1 MKKPIY
7 LLFALFILS
16 MVSCNS
22 ATGIVQTN
30 AKGNTMTEDP
40 MAKENKSLV
49 QEKEQKINNHFG
61 KVSLTSKKQDAR
73 TLEEKYKRVSLKEDI
88 VNTVLFDYGLGFDEI
103 FSKDEVYFFLAEIKK
118 TIAHDAKSIR
128 FTMTVTLAG
137 ENEDQARAGSPVQI
151 KYANNEIFT
160 LSNPVITYEKNER
173 IFKSSRGI
181 FDKKNIIVTADISL
195 QDIIKMRSQQ
205 AGFTI
210 LFHKQNKSFAVSIP
224 QVFVEYLREF

>member
-1 MKKPIY
+1 MKKSIY
-7 LLFALFILS
+7 LLFALFMLS
-16 MVSCNS
+16 MVSCNY
-22 ATGIVQTN
+22 ATN

-40 MAKENKSLV
+40 MAKEKKSLV
-49 QEKEQKINNHFG
+49 QEKQQKINDFFG
-61 KVSLTSKKQDAR
+61 KVSLTSKKEDGR
-73 TLEEKYKRVSLKEDI
+73 TIEEKLKNVPPKENI
-88 VNTVLFDYGLGFDEI
+88 INTVLFDYGLNDDKF

-160 LSNPVITYEKNER
+160 LSAPVVTYMKNEL
-173 IFKSSRGI
+173 IFKYSGFNR
-181 FDKKNIIVTADISL
+181 KNIIVMDDLSL

-210 LFHKQNKSFAVSIP
+210 LFHKHDKSFMIPIP
-224 QVFVEYLREF
+224 QVFIEYLREF

>member
-1 MKKPIY
+1 MKKSIY

-16 MVSCNS
+16 MVSCNY
-22 ATGIVQTN
+22 ATNT
-30 AKGNTMTEDP
+30 KGNTMTDDP
-40 MAKENKSLV
+40 MAKEKKTLV
-49 QEKEQKINNHFG
+49 QEKEQKINNDWG
-61 KVSLTSKKQDAR
+61 AVSLTSKKQDAR
-73 TLEEKYKRVSLKEDI
+73 TLEEIFKNVPLKEDI
-88 VNTVLFDYGLGFDEI
+88 VNTVLFNYGLYFDKI

-128 FTMTVTLAG
+128 FTITVTLAG
-137 ENEDQARAGSPVQI
+137 ENEDQARASNPVQI
-151 KYANNEIFT
+151 KYANNDVFT
-160 LSNPVITYEKNER
+160 LSNPVITYEKNEL
-173 IFKSSRGI
+173 IFKSSRGM

>member
-1 MKKPIY
+1 MKKSIY
-7 LLFALFILS
+7 LLFALFMLS
-16 MVSCNS
+16 MVSCNY
-22 ATGIVQTN
+22 ATNT
-30 AKGNTMTEDP
+30 KGNTMTEDP
-40 MAKENKSLV
+40 MAKEKKSLV
-49 QEKEQKINNHFG
+49 QEKKQKINDFFG
-61 KVSLTSKKQDAR
+61 KVSLTSKKEDGR
-73 TLEEKYKRVSLKEDI
+73 TIEEKLKNVPPKENI
-88 VNTVLFDYGLGFDEI
+88 INTVLFDYGLNDDKF

-160 LSNPVITYEKNER
+160 LSAPVVTYMKNEL
-173 IFKSSRGI
+173 IFKYSGFNR
-181 FDKKNIIVTADISL
+181 KNIIVMDDLSL

-210 LFHKQNKSFAVSIP
+210 LFHKHDKSFMIPIP
-224 QVFVEYLREF
+224 QVFIEYLREF

>member
-49 QEKEQKINNHFG
+49 QKKEQKINNYWG
-61 KVSLTSKKQDAR
+61 RVSLTSKKEDGR
-73 TLEEKYKRVSLKEDI
+73 TIEEKLKNVPPKENI
-88 VNTVLFDYGLGFDEI
+88 INTVLFDYGLDFNKI

-128 FTMTVTLAG
+128 FTITVTLAG
-137 ENEDQARAGSPVQI
+137 ENEDQARASNPVQI
-151 KYANNEIFT
+151 KYANNDMFT
-160 LSNPVITYEKNER
+160 LSSPVITYAKNEL
-173 IFKSSRGI
+173 IFKSTRGM
-181 FDKKNIIVTADISL
+181 FDKKNIIVMADLSL
-195 QDIIKMRSQQ
+195 QDIIKLRSQQ
-205 AGFTI
+205 AGF
-210 LFHKQNKSFAVSIP
+210 A
-224 QVFVEYLREF
+224 

>member
-1 MKKPIY
+1 MKKSIY
-7 LLFALFILS
+7 FLFALCILAA
-16 MVSCNS
+16 VSCKHPN
-22 ATGIVQTN
+22 TN
-30 AKGNTMTEDP
+30 KDAKMTEDEL

-49 QEKEQKINNHFG
+49 QEKKQKINDHFG

-73 TLEEKYKRVSLKEDI
+73 TLEEQFKNVPLKEDI

-103 FSKDEVYFFLAEIKK
+103 FLKDKVYFFLAEIKK

-128 FTMTVTLAG
+128 FTITVTLAG
-137 ENEDQARAGSPVQI
+137 ENEEQARTSNPVQI
-151 KYANNEIFT
+151 KYANNDVFT
-160 LSNPVITYEKNER
+160 LSNPVITYAKNEM
-173 IFKSSRGI
+173 IFKSSRGM
-181 FDKKNIIVTADISL
+181 FDKKNIIVTAGISL

-224 QVFVEYLREF
+224 QIFVEYLREF

>member
-1 MKKPIY
+1 
-7 LLFALFILS
+7 
-16 MVSCNS
+16 
-22 ATGIVQTN
+22 
-30 AKGNTMTEDP
+30 MTEDP
-40 MAKENKSLV
+40 MAKEKKSLV
-49 QEKEQKINNHFG
+49 QEKKQKINDFFG
-61 KVSLTSKKQDAR
+61 KVSLTSKKEDGR
-73 TLEEKYKRVSLKEDI
+73 TIEEKLKNVPPKENI
-88 VNTVLFDYGLGFDEI
+88 INTVLFDYGLNDDKF

-160 LSNPVITYEKNER
+160 LSAPVVTYMKNEL
-173 IFKSSRGI
+173 IFKYSGFNR
-181 FDKKNIIVTADISL
+181 KNIIVMDDLSL

-210 LFHKQNKSFAVSIP
+210 LFHKHDKSFMIPIP
-224 QVFVEYLREF
+224 QVFIEYLREF

>member
-1 MKKPIY
+1 MKKSIY

-16 MVSCNS
+16 MVSCKHPN
-22 ATGIVQTN
+22 TN
-30 AKGNTMTEDP
+30 KDAKMTEDEL

-49 QEKEQKINNHFG
+49 QEKEQKINNDWG
-61 KVSLTSKKQDAR
+61 AVSLTSKKQDAR
-73 TLEEKYKRVSLKEDI
+73 TLEEIFKNVPLKEDI
-88 VNTVLFDYGLGFDEI
+88 VNTVLFNYGLYFDKI

-128 FTMTVTLAG
+128 FTITVTLAG
-137 ENEDQARAGSPVQI
+137 ENEEQARTSNPVQI
-151 KYANNEIFT
+151 KYANNDVFT
-160 LSNPVITYEKNER
+160 LSNPVITYEKNEL
-173 IFKSSRGI
+173 IFKSSRGM